1 MQLLRYGSFSRQG
14 LVFVV
19 DVVWCQLSPCSV
31 PVDWAVGCCWG
42 LPVCPRVGFP
52 CKMVLGRSTQR
63 LHKGTA
69 DISASTAKC
78 QKSWKHLTSTGGR
91 ARLQAGRWGGNTR
104 ASQPLVSGRST
115 DLPLLALVDFDQ
127 NGAADVGVGKQVP
140 QGICLAHRAAL
151 EGPEI
156 NKRCH
161 LNPVK
166 ISLALWW
173 VGSEEL
179 GFSSG
184 TMSVV
189 AVYVTTK
196 DISSLLIK

>member
-1 MQLLRYGSFSRQG
+1 MLLEASSLPQGWLSSAKWCWVGAREGCIRKLLTFLHPRQNVRIAGSTSLILVEGLDCKQG
-14 LVFVV
+14 
-19 DVVWCQLSPCSV
+19 
-31 PVDWAVGCCWG
+31 
-42 LPVCPRVGFP
+42 
-52 CKMVLGRSTQR
+52 
-63 LHKGTA
+63 
-69 DISASTAKC
+69 
-78 QKSWKHLTSTGGR
+78 TG
-91 ARLQAGRWGGNTR
+91 AA
-104 ASQPLVSGRST
+104 ASQQLVSERNR

-140 QGICLAHRAAL
+140 QGICLAQSCL

-166 ISLALWW
+166 ISRALWW
-173 VGSEEL
+173 VGCEVL

-189 AVYVTTK
+189 AVYVVTK
-196 DISSLLIK
+196 DISGLLIK